1 MLELPPPH
9 LSSCTSCGYS
19 MTTLGTAFTRH
30 GTAKH
35 IGSLFSATT
44 GLTQANIEFLHRRKL
59 RGSLEIPI
67 VAMCGQRRCV
77 KK

>member
-9 LSSCTSCGYS
+9 LSSCTLCGYS
-19 MTTLGTAFTRH
+19 MITSGTAYTRH
-30 GTAKH
+30 GTVEH
-35 IGSLFSATT
+35 IGSLSSATT

-59 RGSLEIPI
+59 RRSLETPI
-67 VAMCGQRRCV
+67 VAMSGQRRCV